1 MKKFTKVVEA
11 YEMEMENYDDFAE
24 EHAKVVIAA
33 YLDGKLDGESLQ
45 SAFAKMVADNGLEE
59 DTDGPQYIIKQALM
73 ELGQD
78 ILEQAQNIQL
88 IGTEE
93 VAPEPESDKHAE
105 LEAGRK
111 PIGDNPGVM

>member
-11 YEMEMENYDDFAE
+11 YEMEMEKYDDFAE
-24 EHAKVVIAA
+24 EHAKVVIAT

-59 DTDGPQYIIKQALM
+59 DGEALEHGPQAMIEDALIKLA
-73 ELGQD
+73 EE
-78 ILEQAQNIQL
+78 ILEQAESIQL
-88 IGTEE
+88 IKPEE
-93 VAPEPESDKHAE
+93 TPNKYDE